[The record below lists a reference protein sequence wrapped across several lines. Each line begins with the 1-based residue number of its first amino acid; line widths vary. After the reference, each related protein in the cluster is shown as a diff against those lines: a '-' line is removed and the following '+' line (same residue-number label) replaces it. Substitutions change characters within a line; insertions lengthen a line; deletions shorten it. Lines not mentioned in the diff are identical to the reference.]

1 MSRLAT
7 ISRRAQ
13 TRPNGFTL
21 IELVVVIIILGVLAV
36 VAAPKF
42 ISLKSDAYASSMQG
56 VAAAINSAK
65 NMVYSACVI
74 STSCDET
81 AAAGTGN
88 GLGNSITVQGQSI
101 TLAYGYPRHTSAGI
115 ARMINITDNNDGGE
129 FNITTIEENSI
140 NDREGLRIR
149 PNADYGTNKCEI
161 RYSQPLAAG
170 EQPLVEVDIDDC

>member
-1 MSRLAT
+1 MTRLAK

-13 TRPNGFTL
+13 SKPNGFTL

-42 ISLKSDAYASSMQG
+42 ISLKSDAYASAMQG
-56 VAAAINSAK
+56 VAAAISSGK
-65 NMVYSACVI
+65 TMVYSACVI

-101 TLAYGYPRHTSAGI
+101 TLAFGYPRHTKAGI
-115 ARMINITDNNDGGE
+115 ARMINIADTSDGGE
-129 FNITTIEENSI
+129 FELTTYTSSNR
-140 NDREGLRIR
+140 DGLRIR
-149 PNADYGTNKCEI
+149 PDADYDANECEI
-161 RYSQPLAAG
+161 RYSQPSAAG
-170 EQPLVEVDIDDC
+170 EQPLVVVDIDDC

>member
-1 MSRLAT
+1 MKRLEQ
-7 ISRRAQ
+7 ISHYSNVK
-13 TRPNGFTL
+13 PNGFTL

-42 ISLKSDAYASSMQG
+42 ISLKNDAYASSMQG

-65 NMVYSACVI
+65 AMVYSACVI

-101 TLAYGYPRHTSAGI
+101 TLAFGYPRHTDAGI
-115 ARMINITDNNDGGE
+115 ARMINITNGVDFE
-129 FNITTIEENSI
+129 ITTYTSSG
-140 NDREGLRIR
+140 RTGLRIR
-149 PNADYGTNKCEI
+149 PDADYDANKCEI

-170 EQPLVEVDIDDC
+170 EEPLIEVYIDEC

>member
-13 TRPNGFTL
+13 TKPNGFTL

-42 ISLKSDAYASSMQG
+42 ISLKSDAYASVMQG
-56 VAAAINSAK
+56 VAAAINSGK
-65 NMVYSACVI
+65 TMVYSACVI

-115 ARMINITDNNDGGE
+115 ARMINIADISDGGE
-129 FNITTIEENSI
+129 FKLATYTSSG
-140 NDREGLRIR
+140 RTGLRIR
-149 PNADYGTNKCEI
+149 PNADYAANKCEI

>member
-1 MSRLAT
+1 MTRF
-7 ISRRAQ
+7 AQ
-13 TRPNGFTL
+13 LSHHTQSKNNGFTL

-65 NMVYSACVI
+65 TMVYSACVI

-101 TLAYGYPRHTSAGI
+101 TLAFGYPRHTDAGI
-115 ARMINITDNNDGGE
+115 ARMINITNGVDFE
-129 FNITTIEENSI
+129 ITTYNTST
-140 NDREGLRIR
+140 RTGLRIR
-149 PNADYGTNKCEI
+149 PNADYAANKCEI
-161 RYSQPLAAG
+161 RYSHPLAAG
-170 EQPLVEVDIDDC
+170 EQPLVEVDIDEC

>member
-1 MSRLAT
+1 MTRLAQ
-7 ISRRAQ
+7 ISHHTQAK
-13 TRPNGFTL
+13 PNGFTL

-56 VAAAINSAK
+56 VAAAISSGK
-65 NMVYSACVI
+65 TMVYSACVI

-81 AAAGTGN
+81 ADAGTGN

-115 ARMINITDNNDGGE
+115 VRMINITDNNDGGE
-129 FNITTIEENSI
+129 FNITTYDI
-140 NDREGLRIR
+140 NDRPGLRIR
-149 PNADYGTNKCEI
+149 PDADYDANKCEI
-161 RYSQPLAAG
+161 RYSQPSAAG
-170 EQPLVEVDIDDC
+170 EQPLVVVDIDDC